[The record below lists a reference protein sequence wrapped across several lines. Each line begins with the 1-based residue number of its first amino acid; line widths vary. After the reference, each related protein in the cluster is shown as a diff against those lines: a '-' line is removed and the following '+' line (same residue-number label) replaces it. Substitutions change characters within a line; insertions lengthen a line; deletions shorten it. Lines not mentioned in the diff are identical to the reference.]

1 MTSRSSFKI
10 IEQDTGKVGYVLE
23 PIYRDKFMNI
33 CQRAL
38 PEFSEDGESD
48 GIPTLYLRG
57 EVDKAD
63 EKVISCG
70 PYIYVVLCTLKKAFS
85 EFKIL
90 NCNKFVLEK

>member
-10 IEQDTGKVGYVLE
+10 IEQDTGKVGYVPE
-23 PIYRDKFMNI
+23 PIYGDDCIFI

-38 PEFSEDGESD
+38 PEFSTYGDN

-57 EVDKAD
+57 SIYDDD

-70 PYIYVVLCTLKKAFS
+70 PYIYEVLCTLKKVFS

>member
-10 IEQDTGKVGYVLE
+10 IEQDTGKVGYVSE
-23 PIYRDKFMNI
+23 PIYRDMFMDI

-38 PEFSEDGESD
+38 PEFSEYGGN
-48 GIPTLYLRG
+48 GIPVLYLRG
-57 EVDKAD
+57 CMHDAD
-63 EKVISCG
+63 EKVVSCDS
-70 PYIYVVLCTLKKAFS
+70 YIYEVLCTLKKAFS

>member
-10 IEQDTGKVGYVLE
+10 IEQDTGKVGYVPE
-23 PIYRDKFMNI
+23 PIYRDKFMYI

-38 PEFSEDGESD
+38 PEFSEYGDD
-48 GIPTLYLRG
+48 GIPVLYLRG
-57 EVDKAD
+57 RVDKAD

-70 PYIYVVLCTLKKAFS
+70 PHIYEVLCTLKKAFS

>member
-1 MTSRSSFKI
+1 MKSSTSFKI
-10 IEQDTGKVGYVLE
+10 VEQETGKTGYVDA
-23 PIYRDKFMNI
+23 PIYRDKFMDI

-38 PEFSEDGESD
+38 PEFSEYGDDGT
-48 GIPTLYLRG
+48 PVLYLRG
-57 EVDKAD
+57 KDVKAD